1 MQTDIP
7 LKRLT
12 AICAADL
19 LPLLGAAGMELVR
32 VGVLELPQTAAA
44 LDTVLWLRDGR
55 GRVHLHL
62 VEWQGYRDPLFL
74 WRLMGYL
81 SWVGLHHP
89 ERPITITPI
98 YLRPGDDVGSSLRQ
112 GLEGEL
118 ESWGIA
124 FTCVRLWQQ
133 DAEAAVASGAVGLA
147 VLSPLMGGAT
157 GALVE
162 RAAALVLGQGAAEP
176 RRANLLTILGVF
188 AEPLVGRDRFVRMI
202 GREQL
207 MASDLLSYLMEE
219 KLAELEQERARERE
233 ALAAERARERDAFTA
248 QREALAAERAALEQA
263 VAAER
268 ATLEQAVAAERQQVR
283 LERSFTRVVEDAV
296 VARFPSTP
304 VALVSAIR
312 RIHDTEVLDRL
323 LQAVLDAP
331 DQQGVE
337 QLLRDAASAAR

>member
-1 MQTDIP
+1 M
-7 LKRLT
+7 
-12 AICAADL
+12 
-19 LPLLGAAGMELVR
+19 
-32 VGVLELPQTAAA
+32 
-44 LDTVLWLRDGR
+44 
-55 GRVHLHL
+55 HLHL

-98 YLRPGDDVGSSLRQ
+98 YLRPGDDAGSSLRQ
-112 GLEGEL
+112 GLEGGP
-118 ESWGIA
+118 ESWGIT
-124 FTCVRLWQQ
+124 FTCVRLWEQ
-133 DAEAAVASGAVGLA
+133 DAAAAVASGAVGLA

-219 KLAELEQERARERE
+219 KLAELDQERARERE

-248 QREALAAERAALEQA
+248 QREALAVERATLEQA
-263 VAAER
+263 VAAERAKEREALAAEWAKERATFTAQREALAAER

>member
-19 LPLLGAAGMELVR
+19 LPLLGAAGMDV
-32 VGVLELPQTAAA
+32 VGVEILELPSLTTA
-44 LDTVLWLRDGR
+44 LDTVLRLRDRR
-55 GRVHLHL
+55 GREHLHL

-112 GLEGEL
+112 GLEGGL
-118 ESWGIA
+118 ESWGIT
-124 FTCVRLWQQ
+124 FTCVRLWEQ
-133 DAEAAVASGAVGLA
+133 DAEAAVDSGAVGLA
-147 VLSPLMGGAT
+147 VLSPLMAGAT

-162 RAAALVLGQGAAEP
+162 RVAALVLEQGAAEP
-176 RRANLLTILGVF
+176 QRADLLTILGVF
-188 AEPLVGRDRFVRMI
+188 AEPLVGRDRFVRLI

-219 KLAELEQERARERE
+219 KLAELEQERARERA
-233 ALAAERARERDAFTA
+233 ALAAERARERAA
-248 QREALAAERAALEQA
+248 LAVAEQALAAERSIAEQALAAERAALKRQQLS
-263 VAAER
+263 
-268 ATLEQAVAAERQQVR
+268 LEQ
-283 LERSFTRVVEDAV
+283 SFTRVVEEAV
-296 VARFPSTP
+296 VARFPSIP
-304 VALVSAIR
+304 AVLVSAIR
-312 RIHDTEVLDRL
+312 RIHGTPRLEQL

-331 DQQGVE
+331 DQPGVE

>member
-32 VGVLELPQTAAA
+32 VGVLELPQTAAV

-89 ERPITITPI
+89 ARPITITPI
-98 YLRPGDDVGSSLRQ
+98 YLRPGDDAGSSLRQ

-118 ESWGIA
+118 ESWGIT
-124 FTCVRLWQQ
+124 FICVRLWEQ
-133 DAEAAVASGAVGLA
+133 DAAAAVASGALGLA

-233 ALAAERARERDAFTA
+233 ALAAAEQALAAEWARERTA
-248 QREALAAERAALEQA
+248 LAVVERALAVGRDTLAAERAT
-263 VAAER
+263 V
-268 ATLEQAVAAERQQVR
+268 ERQQHD
-283 LERSFTRVVEDAV
+283 LEQSFTRVVEEAV
-296 VARFPSTP
+296 IARFPATLA
-304 VALVSAIR
+304 VLVSAVR
-312 RIHDTEVLDRL
+312 RVHGTARL
-323 LQAVLDAP
+323 EQLLRDVLDAS
-331 DQQGVE
+331 DQAGVE
-337 QLLRDAASAAR
+337 QLLREAAGPAR